1 LAVFVLNLLQ
11 SSFPTL
17 EELLAPELMAEI
29 RQQGRRVR
37 YGNGELIQLRGEAP
51 TGFAIVQMGQVIA
64 GTEGA
69 DGSFLTAALLSPGD
83 HFGEPALF
91 AGLPR
96 LQNLRAIGETEIL
109 HIPARRFLQVFER
122 EPDVGRALLTIALR
136 RIHFMME
143 FMDGQRRW
151 PLPVRIAHLLLTSV
165 ENRELARRHTIHCRQ
180 EDLAGIL
187 GVSRVAVSK
196 ALKSLQAD
204 GLVTMGY
211 GSIELADVQAMLEWL
226 DDTYQVVPIQPDADW
241 RF

>member
-1 LAVFVLNLLQ
+1 MLNLLQ
-11 SSFPTL
+11 SSVPTMD
-17 EELLAPELMAEI
+17 ELLAPALMADI
-29 RQQGRRVR
+29 KSQGRRVR
-37 YGNGELIQLRGEAP
+37 YADGELIQLRGEAA
-51 TGFAIVQMGQVIA
+51 TGFAIVLSGQVIA
-64 GTEGA
+64 GTEGS
-69 DGSFLTAALLSPGD
+69 DGSFLTAALLNPGD

-109 HIPARRFLQVFER
+109 HIPARRFLQIFER
-122 EPDVGRALLTIALR
+122 EPDVARALLAIALR

-165 ENRELARRHTIHCRQ
+165 EDRENTCRHTIHCRQ
-180 EDLAGIL
+180 EDLAEML

-204 GLVTMGY
+204 GMIAMRY
-211 GSIELADVQAMLEWL
+211 GSVEIDDVQAMLAWL